1 MKVDALKA
9 HKFIPEQLI
18 HLRKPDEK
26 RMSQRKNTNADCHT
40 HAHTQYIQSSHRQ
53 THTSAKFSRKGEG
66 FVSNNGHNRFSTPP
80 RLGGPKQ
87 SSFLHRVSPVQGG
100 GGGDVGGDVMI
111 PTNSTNTTT
120 TTKAMSCNKI
130 GQTIE
135 HANRLR
141 KSTWQTK
148 ENSVNSAF
156 GEDAFPL

>member
-1 MKVDALKA
+1 
-9 HKFIPEQLI
+9 
-18 HLRKPDEK
+18 
-26 RMSQRKNTNADCHT
+26 
-40 HAHTQYIQSSHRQ
+40 
-53 THTSAKFSRKGEG
+53 
-66 FVSNNGHNRFSTPP
+66 
-80 RLGGPKQ
+80 
-87 SSFLHRVSPVQGG
+87 
-100 GGGDVGGDVMI
+100 MI